1 MSLERWLGQ
10 VDGRGGGQVGS
21 AELELG
27 GLGAGAGLLGGKGRL
42 EQGDVLER
50 PV

>member
-1 MSLERWLGQ
+1 MGRAER
-10 VDGRGGGQVGS
+10 RGGGQVGS

-27 GLGAGAGLLGGKGRL
+27 GLGAGAGLLGGTGRL